1 MRVLLN
7 KLKNRRKQ
15 IQGVHDGEHKEM
27 QQTNKQ
33 QLTTRKNLKSNT
45 KRRNKLQDSGTIREA
60 PTPRPI
66 K

>member
-33 QLTTRKNLKSNT
+33 QLTTRKNIKSNT

>member
-1 MRVLLN
+1 M
-7 KLKNRRKQ
+7 KNRRKQ

-33 QLTTRKNLKSNT
+33 QQTTRKNLKSST
-45 KRRNKLQDSGTIREA
+45 KRRNKLQDSGTIQEA
-60 PTPRPI
+60 PTPRPN

>member
-33 QLTTRKNLKSNT
+33 TATNN
-45 KRRNKLQDSGTIREA
+45 
-60 PTPRPI
+60 
-66 K
+66 

>member
-27 QQTNKQ
+27 QQTNKHHQ
-33 QLTTRKNLKSNT
+33 TTRKNLKCNT
-45 KRRNKLQDSGTIREA
+45 KRRNKLQDSGTIRET

>member
-1 MRVLLN
+1 
-7 KLKNRRKQ
+7 
-15 IQGVHDGEHKEM
+15 M

-33 QLTTRKNLKSNT
+33 QQTTRINLKSNT

-60 PTPRPI
+60 PTTRPI

>member
-45 KRRNKLQDSGTIREA
+45 KRRNKLQDSGTIQEA

>member
-33 QLTTRKNLKSNT
+33 QQTTRKNLKCST
-45 KRRNKLQDSGTIREA
+45 KRRIKLQDSGTIQEA

>member
-15 IQGVHDGEHKEM
+15 IQGVHDGKHKEM

-33 QLTTRKNLKSNT
+33 QQTSRINFKSNT
-45 KRRNKLQDSGTIREA
+45 KRQNKLQDSGTIREA

>member
-33 QLTTRKNLKSNT
+33 QPTTRKNLKSNT
-45 KRRNKLQDSGTIREA
+45 KRRNKLQDSGTIQEA

>member
-33 QLTTRKNLKSNT
+33 QPTTRKNLKSNT
-45 KRRNKLQDSGTIREA
+45 KRRNKLQDSGTIRQA

>member
-1 MRVLLN
+1 M
-7 KLKNRRKQ
+7 
-15 IQGVHDGEHKEM
+15 QGVHDGEHKEM

-33 QLTTRKNLKSNT
+33 HQTTRKNLKCTT
-45 KRRNKLQDSGTIREA
+45 KRRNKFQNSRTIREA

>member
-1 MRVLLN
+1 MQ
-7 KLKNRRKQ
+7 NRRKQ

-33 QLTTRKNLKSNT
+33 QQTTRKNLKCST
-45 KRRNKLQDSGTIREA
+45 KRRIKLQDNGTTREA

>member
-1 MRVLLN
+1 MR
-7 KLKNRRKQ
+7 NRRKQ

-33 QLTTRKNLKSNT
+33 QQTTRKNLKCNT
-45 KRRNKLQDSGTIREA
+45 KRRNTLQDSGTIWEA

>member
-66 K
+66 R

>member
-33 QLTTRKNLKSNT
+33 QPTTRKNLKSNT